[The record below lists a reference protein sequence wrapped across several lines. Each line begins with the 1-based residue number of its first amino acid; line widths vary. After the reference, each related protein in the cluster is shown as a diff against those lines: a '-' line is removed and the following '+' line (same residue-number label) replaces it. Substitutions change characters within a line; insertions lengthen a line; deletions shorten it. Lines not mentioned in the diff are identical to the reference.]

1 YYHNIDPSF
10 IGEKSFLE
18 TIGLCGSNS
27 LSENEIKLTKKL
39 SSLLVKWNKE
49 ATEYTKTLSDS
60 KSNVACG
67 LAIGL
72 TASRVISNVLLW
84 RWDKLI
90 RQELTP
96 VHYGRYVDDMFLVL
110 NDGGSITDTKSF
122 MRFMA

>member
-1 YYHNIDPSF
+1 
-10 IGEKSFLE
+10 LE

-110 NDGGSITDTKSF
+110 NDGGSITDT
-122 MRFMA
+122 